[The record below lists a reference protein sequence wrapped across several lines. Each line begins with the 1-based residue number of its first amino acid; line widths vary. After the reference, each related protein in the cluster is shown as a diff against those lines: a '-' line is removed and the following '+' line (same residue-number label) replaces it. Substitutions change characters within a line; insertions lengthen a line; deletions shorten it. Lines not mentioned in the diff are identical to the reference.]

1 MISIAAISLD
11 IERLEPISPTV
22 PRLAG
27 IIADE
32 ESSLDDICRV
42 IEYDPALTANCLKLA
57 NSAYFASPAPVNTV
71 REAVL
76 KIGAG
81 RILQDAVGREV
92 GPRYLRPLP
101 AYEMEELELWQHS
114 IAAAT
119 AASLL
124 PRYAAVAIPP
134 MAFTASLL
142 HDLGK
147 LIIARHLDE
156 ESRREIRSAVNDQ
169 HLTYVVAER
178 LVLGF
183 DHAQI
188 GGLVARRWRFP
199 DELANCITWHHLP
212 RRANIA
218 SPALDAVH
226 IANAVAKTIG
236 TGLGVEGMNMQVETA
251 SVEALG
257 LTLHSLEALCAQTMM
272 ELPRTLEL
280 FEDVHSGVQ
289 HTHR

>member
-11 IERLEPISPTV
+11 IERLEPVSSTV
-22 PRLAG
+22 PRLASV
-27 IIADE
+27 IADE
-32 ESSLDDICRV
+32 SSSVDEICRV
-42 IEYDPALTANCLKLA
+42 IEYDPALTANSIKLA
-57 NSAYFASPAPVNTV
+57 NSAYFASPTPVQTV
-71 REAVL
+71 REAVN

-92 GPRYLRPLP
+92 GPRFLRALP
-101 AYEMEELELWQHS
+101 AYELEELELWHHS
-114 IAAAT
+114 VAAAT

-124 PRYAAVAIPP
+124 PRYANVAIPP
-134 MAFTASLL
+134 VVFTAALL

-156 ESRREIRSAVNDQ
+156 DTRKEIRRAIDQ
-169 HLTYVVAER
+169 GLTFVQAER
-178 LVLGF
+178 RVLGF

-199 DELANCITWHHLP
+199 DELANCIAWHHHP
-212 RRANIA
+212 HRENVA

-236 TGLGVEGMNMQVETA
+236 TGLGVEGMNMVVDSE
-251 SVEALG
+251 SVRALG
-257 LTLHSLEALCAQTMM
+257 LSVESLEALCAQTML
-272 ELPRTLEL
+272 ELPHTLEL

-289 HTHR
+289 HSHR